1 MSLFSALTAGVSGLS
16 AQSSAMSAI
25 ADNITNVNTVGYK
38 NADVD
43 FQTLVTR
50 QTTKSFYSA
59 GGVQA
64 QTKNTFDVQ
73 GLLQSS
79 SSQTDI
85 AISGNGFFIV
95 NETNEPTLGDEYLF
109 TRAGSFAQD
118 DEGFLKNTAGFYLQG
133 WPTDAS
139 GNVVLPTNSNASQP
153 NQSVISN
160 DFLETIN
167 LSRVGGGAAATSNMT
182 IGANLPSNAAVG
194 DTERLDTFF
203 FDSLGNPN
211 APSFA
216 FTKTAANEW
225 DLSVEPPSGSAVAT
239 LYDSTGGVYQSVGL
253 LELTAIPDVGES
265 VIIGGTSYTFVNG
278 ASPLGDDNIQID
290 GGRSLSQVVADLRDE
305 VNNDLVGTPASISGP
320 DVTALVITGDAVNP
334 NIVVDPNGVSSGG
347 VPASRQT
354 NAFTVEAR
362 TNTNAGIIFG
372 ADGLPATF
380 NVDRLSVLAFENGAA
395 DMNDVDID
403 GDGIIDVERITLD
416 LGSIGEANGM
426 TQFGGDF
433 TPTTMQQNGSPFGTL
448 AGISI
453 SAEGVME
460 ALFDNGE
467 SRPIYRIPVST
478 FVNPNGLGART
489 GNVWNETVAAGDATL
504 RQAGIGP
511 AGEVVQSSLEA
522 STVDIAQ
529 EFTDMIIV
537 QRAYSAATKII
548 STADEMLDELGR
560 IKR

>member
-1 MSLFSALTAGVSGLS
+1 MSLFSALTSGVSGLS

-43 FQTLVTR
+43 FQTLVTK
-50 QTTKSFYSA
+50 QTTSSFYTA

-73 GLLQSS
+73 GLLQAS

-95 NETNEPTLGDEYLF
+95 NETSEPVTGDEYLF

-139 GNVVLPTNSNASQP
+139 GDVILPTDSNATLA

-167 LSRVGGGAAATSNMT
+167 LSTVGGEAAATSNIT
-182 IGANLPSNAAVG
+182 IGANLPSNAAIG
-194 DTERLDTFF
+194 DVQNLDTFF
-203 FDSLGNPN
+203 FDSLGNAN

-216 FTKTAANEW
+216 YTKSAANQW
-225 DLSVEPPSGSAVAT
+225 DLNVQPPSGSSVAT
-239 LYDSTGGVYQSVGL
+239 LYDSAGGVYQSTGH
-253 LELTAIPDVGES
+253 LEFGAIPDAGQS
-265 VIIGGTSYTFVNG
+265 LSIGGTSYTFVNG
-278 ASPLGDDNIQID
+278 APAANQIQID
-290 GGRSLSQVVADLRDE
+290 GGRTLSQVVTDLRDE
-305 VNNDLVGTPASISGP
+305 VNNDLAGTPASVNP
-320 DVTALVITGDAVNP
+320 RDARVLVITGDAVNP
-334 NIVVDPNGVSSGG
+334 DIAIDPNGVSSGG
-347 VPASRQT
+347 SPATRQT
-354 NAFTVEAR
+354 NAFTVQDR
-362 TNTNAGIIFG
+362 DNTNAGIIFSAAG
-372 ADGLPATF
+372 VPAAF
-380 NVDRLSVLAFENGAA
+380 SIDKMSVHGFENGAA
-395 DMNDVDID
+395 DMDDVDLD
-403 GDGIIDVERITLD
+403 GDGLIDVERITLD

-426 TQFGGDF
+426 TQFGGEF
-433 TPTTMQQNGSPFGTL
+433 TPNVMQQNGAPFGTL

-478 FVNPNGLGART
+478 FTNPNGLGART
-489 GNVWNETVAAGDATL
+489 GNVWHETVAAGDATL
-504 RQAGIGP
+504 RDAGIGP
-511 AGEVVQSSLEA
+511 AGNVIQSTLEA
-522 STVDIAQ
+522 STVDIAE

-548 STADEMLDELGR
+548 STADEMLEELGR

>member
-118 DEGFLKNTAGFYLQG
+118 DEGFLRNTAGFYLQG

-139 GNVVLPTNSNASQP
+139 GNVVLPTNSNASLP

-182 IGANLPSNAAVG
+182 IGANLPSNAAIG
-194 DTERLDTFF
+194 DTQRLDTFF

-225 DLSVEPPSGSAVAT
+225 DLAVEPPSGSSVAT
-239 LYDSTGGVYQSVGL
+239 IYDSAGNVYQSVGL
-253 LELTAIPDVGES
+253 LELTAIPDAGQS
-265 VIIGGTSYTFVNG
+265 VLIGGTSYTFVNG

-290 GGRSLSQVVADLRDE
+290 GGRTLSQVVTDLRDE
-305 VNNDLVGTPASISGP
+305 VNNDLAGTPAATSAP

-334 NIVVDPNGVSSGG
+334 NITVDPNGVSSGG
-347 VPASRQT
+347 LPASRQT

-362 TNTNAGIIFG
+362 ANTNAGIIFG

-403 GDGIIDVERITLD
+403 GDGIIDVERIALD

-426 TQFGGDF
+426 TQFGGEF

-504 RQAGIGP
+504 RQAGSGP